1 MSDDKKK
8 KGLFSSLSE
17 LSFVKKLKNIK
28 HIEIII
34 VVIFILILLLICFA
48 GNNTFS
54 FLSNKQA
61 TASSSSNIMYV
72 STSDYV
78 LGVESKLKSILN
90 NINGAGK
97 VEVMISVD
105 GSSEIQFA
113 TDETITTNG
122 QTTEKTINIVFV
134 TKDGVNQPIITSEKL
149 PKINGVVVVSSGAKD
164 TKVKLQLMSAVQ
176 TLINI
181 DCDKIQILEGN

>member
-1 MSDDKKK
+1 
-8 KGLFSSLSE
+8 
-17 LSFVKKLKNIK
+17 
-28 HIEIII
+28 
-34 VVIFILILLLICFA
+34 
-48 GNNTFS
+48 
-54 FLSNKQA
+54 
-61 TASSSSNIMYV
+61 MYV

-78 LGVESKLKSILN
+78 SSIESKLKSILS

>member
-54 FLSNKQA
+54 FLSKQQ
-61 TASSSSNIMYV
+61 TTSSSSSSITYV

-78 LGVESKLKSILN
+78 SNIESKLKSILSN
-90 NINGAGK
+90 VNGAGN

-122 QTTEKTINIVFV
+122 QTTEKTISIVFV

-149 PKINGVVVVSSGAKD
+149 PKINGVVVVSSGAKN

>member
-8 KGLFSSLSE
+8 KSLFSSLSE
-17 LSFVKKLKNIK
+17 LSFVKKLKSIK

-34 VVIFILILLLICFA
+34 VVIFILILLLICFS
-48 GNNTFS
+48 GNNAFS
-54 FLSNKQA
+54 FLSNKQ
-61 TASSSSNIMYV
+61 TTSSNSSSITYV

-78 LGVESKLKSILN
+78 ASIESKLKNILSN
-90 NINGAGK
+90 VSGAGK

-105 GSSEIQFA
+105 GSSEVQFA
-113 TDETITTNG
+113 TDQTITTSG
-122 QTTEKTINIVFV
+122 QTTEKETNIVFV
-134 TKDGVNQPIITSEKL
+134 QKNGVNQPIITSEKL
-149 PKINGVVVVSSGAKD
+149 PKINGVVVVSSGAKN

-181 DCDKIQILEGN
+181 NCEKIQILEGN

>member
-54 FLSNKQA
+54 FLSNKQT
-61 TASSSSNIMYV
+61 TASSSNNIMYV

-78 LGVESKLKSILN
+78 SNIESKLKSILSN
-90 NINGAGK
+90 VNGAGN

-149 PKINGVVVVSSGAKD
+149 PKINGVVVVSSGAKN
-164 TKVKLQLMSAVQ
+164 TKVKLQLMSAIQ

>member
-8 KGLFSSLSE
+8 KSLFSSLSE

-28 HIEIII
+28 HIEVII
-34 VVIFILILLLICFA
+34 VVIFVLILLLICFA

-54 FLSNKQA
+54 FLSNQQ
-61 TASSSSNIMYV
+61 TTTSSSSNITYV

-78 LGVESKLKSILN
+78 LNIESKLKSILSN
-90 NINGAGK
+90 VNGAGK
-97 VEVMISVD
+97 VEVMVSVD

-113 TDETITTNG
+113 TDEVITTSG
-122 QTTEKTINIVFV
+122 QTTEKTVNIVFV
-134 TKDGVNQPIITSEKL
+134 TKDGVSQPIITSEKL
-149 PKINGVVVVSSGAKD
+149 PKINGVVVVSSGAKN
-164 TKVKLQLMSAVQ
+164 TKVKLELMSAVQ